1 MKIAIAAIALVLFAV
16 GASAQDSGKIV
27 VYNANRNVFAKQDH
41 IHCDGKEVA
50 RVKRSQYAEII
61 LSEGRHYCY
70 SRGAILGVYGLPPSV
85 GLVIDMKG
93 GDILYFASR
102 VWEPTNSLAALPSEA
117 WPNIE
122 VHFKPAN

>member
-1 MKIAIAAIALVLFAV
+1 MKMAIAAIALMLFAV

-41 IHCDGKEVA
+41 VYCDGKEVA
-50 RVKRSQYAEII
+50 RVKRSQYAEIV
-61 LSEGRHYCY
+61 LPEGRHYCY

-85 GLVIDMKG
+85 GLTIDIKD
-93 GDILYFASR
+93 GDILYFASE
-102 VWEPTNSLAALPSEA
+102 VWAPTNSLVAAPSEA

-122 VHFKPAN
+122 AHFKPAN